1 MSYNF
6 NISLSILNHL
16 GRNLYRNFV
25 TVIGE
30 AISNS
35 WDADATKVWIKIDK
49 DHRSMC
55 IVDNGVGMDADD
67 FQNKFL
73 KIGYS
78 KRKNGIARSKKGRPY
93 IGRKGIGKLALLSC
107 AEKIHIATKT
117 NSTEP
122 IGGVIDNSELD
133 KAITDD
139 LNSQDYILQNTSSE
153 VISLLDNVSQGTVIY
168 FENITDNIINTIDY
182 IKKLIALNFKFSL
195 IDNEFS
201 IYINDELIGVNLLG
215 DLAKNTQFVWII
227 NNHAEPFLD
236 YETTGFAPQETIKI
250 ESRLPIKGFIA
261 TAYRPANIKIRGA
274 NDKIT
279 LDLFVNGRMR
289 EKDLLRHI
297 PTARIVENY
306 TFGQIY
312 SDGLDS
318 GTGKDV
324 FTSSREGI
332 ISNDMNYIAIMKEIE
347 TIFKNIIEQW
357 DALRRKY
364 GESGD
369 PDNTSLTPKA
379 RKAEELFN
387 QTIIDMNFSTKIW
400 SKPRKKKEQ
409 EEVNPVAMWVRE
421 LASEAQFNIPS
432 YSECFISENLLR
444 KFIAYTNHPLTKEAK
459 EHANKW
465 KSRENTSKEAANIS
479 YQVRQSN
486 EDIFYLDMDDL
497 ANLIDK
503 AKDGSTK
510 MASLSRSAVIYKP
523 LRDSVGHT
531 SLLTDVAKT
540 QLTTEYNN
548 IQARVVK
555 LLEKV
560 DNKSSE

>member
-6 NISLSILNHL
+6 NISLSVLNHL

-55 IVDNGVGMDADD
+55 IVDNGAGMDADD

-78 KRKNGIARSKKGRPY
+78 KRKNGIVRSKKGRPY

-139 LNSQDYILQNTSSE
+139 LNSQDYILQNISFE

-312 SDGLDS
+312 SDDLDS
-318 GTGKDV
+318 GMGKDV

-332 ISNDMNYIAIMKEIE
+332 ISNDINYIAIMKEIE

-400 SKPRKKKEQ
+400 AKPRKKKEQ
-409 EEVNPVAMWVRE
+409 EEVNPVSIWVRE

-459 EHANKW
+459 ESANKW

-555 LLEKV
+555 LLEKI